1 MSEVDLKKMVTI
13 VFSQPPAEAGSYKLD
28 LSVEQDD
35 EQDDEQDKDN
45 DELNKEITNKLAKTT
60 ANVLM
65 NIFISGCQILFGN
78 DITPVN
84 ITEAQFA
91 KVNKYIN
98 SFGYQTHYEYTYKEI
113 VNENGETIK
122 KPSNL
127 NVHFTA
133 L

>member
-1 MSEVDLKKMVTI
+1 MSEVDLNKMVTI
-13 VFSQPPAEAGSYKLD
+13 VFSQPPADAGSYKLD
-28 LSVEQDD
+28 LSVDNEQDD
-35 EQDDEQDKDN
+35 NNN

-84 ITEAQFA
+84 ITEEQFA

-98 SFGYQTHYEYTYKEI
+98 SFGYQTHYEYTYKDI

-127 NVHFTA
+127 NMHFTA

>member
-35 EQDDEQDKDN
+35 NNN

-84 ITEAQFA
+84 ITEQQFA

-98 SFGYQTHYEYTYKEI
+98 SFGYQTHYEYTYKDI

-122 KPSNL
+122 NPSNL

>member
-28 LSVEQDD
+28 LSVDNTQDD
-35 EQDDEQDKDN
+35 INN
-45 DELNKEITNKLAKTT
+45 DELNKKLAKTT

-78 DITPVN
+78 DITPIN
-84 ITEAQFA
+84 IKEEQFE

-98 SFGYQTHYEYTYKEI
+98 SFGYQTHYEYTYKDI
-113 VNENGETIK
+113 INENGETIK

-127 NVHFTA
+127 NVYFTA

>member
-1 MSEVDLKKMVTI
+1 MSEVDLKKMIKI
-13 VFSQPPAEAGSYKLD
+13 VFSQPPANPGSYKLD
-28 LSVEQDD
+28 LSVENPVENPVDD
-35 EQDDEQDKDN
+35 PEFVNE
-45 DELNKEITNKLAKTT
+45 LAKTT

-78 DITPVN
+78 EITPAN
-84 ITEAQFA
+84 ITEEQFV

-98 SFGYQTHYEYTYKEI
+98 SFGYQTHYEYIYKDI
-113 VNENGETIK
+113 INENGETIK

-127 NVHFTA
+127 NIHFTA